1 MNTADPRQTLANS
14 PMSVLQIIIVALTVG
29 LNGLDGFDVLS
40 ISFSANS
47 IAKEWG
53 LNDAVLGFVQ
63 TMELFGMVIGSIVL
77 GGVADRY
84 GRRNTTLGCL
94 VVMTFGMAMVSNSH
108 SWEMLSVWRVLTG
121 LGIGGLLASTNALA
135 AEFSNSRRK
144 DLSVS
149 LMSMGYP
156 LVGFIGGILAAW
168 ALREYGNWR
177 YIFGGGA
184 VVTGCFIPLVYFFVP
199 ESVSWLCRKQ
209 PAGALEKVNAAL
221 VRMGHAPVD
230 SLPANPP
237 GQKFNLSDLFSK
249 TYIRTTILVAAA
261 YFLHIGTFYFL
272 LKGTP
277 RLGFVFFDYPIPQAA
292 GALGWANLG
301 GAIGGIVIG
310 LLAVMLSRFI
320 GMKGLTIAFLLLGAA
335 GINFFGNLHAIAGDA
350 NGNVMLSQ
358 FVMTVV
364 VTNFFLNGGV
374 SGLYSIMAK
383 VFPTHLR
390 AVGTGFTIGMGRLG
404 SILAVALTGILI
416 KDQLPFA
423 TIAMIMSVGS
433 VLSCVTIWMLNT
445 DEAKEH

>member
-1 MNTADPRQTLANS
+1 
-14 PMSVLQIIIVALTVG
+14 MSTLQIIIVALTVG

-63 TMELFGMVIGSIVL
+63 TMELFGMVVGSIVL

-84 GRRNTTLGCL
+84 GRRYTSLGCL
-94 VVMTFGMAMVSNSH
+94 TVMTFGMAMVANSDN
-108 SWEMLSVWRVLTG
+108 WQMLSVWRVLTG

-135 AEFSNSRRK
+135 AEFSNARRK

-156 LVGFIGGILAAW
+156 LIGFVGGILAAW

-184 VVTGCFIPLVYFFVP
+184 VVTGCFIPLVYFLVP

-230 SLPANPP
+230 RLPENPP

-249 TYIRTTILVAAA
+249 TYIRTTVLVAAA

-277 RLGFVFFDYPIPQAA
+277 RLGHVFFDYAIPQAA

-310 LLAVMLSRFI
+310 LLAVVLSRFI
-320 GMKGLTIAFLLLGAA
+320 GVKGLTIAFLLLGAA
-335 GINFFGNLHAIAGDA
+335 GINYFGNLHAIGGDET
-350 NGNVMLSQ
+350 GHVVLTQ
-358 FVMTVV
+358 FIMVV
-364 VTNFFLNGGV
+364 AATNFFLNGGV
-374 SGLYSIMAK
+374 SGLYAIMAK

-404 SILAVALTGILI
+404 SIVAVAVTGIFI
-416 KDQLPFA
+416 NAQLPFP
-423 TIAMIMSVGS
+423 TIALIMSIGS
-433 VLSCVTIWMLNT
+433 VLSCVMIWLLNT
-445 DEAKEH
+445 DEAAEH

>member
-1 MNTADPRQTLANS
+1 VNTDPRQTLANA
-14 PMSVLQIIIVALTVG
+14 PMSVLQIIVVALTVG

-53 LNDAVLGFVQ
+53 LNDAVLGLVQ
-63 TMELFGMVIGSIVL
+63 TMELFGMVVGSIVL

-84 GRRNTTLGCL
+84 GRRSTTLGCL

-121 LGIGGLLASTNALA
+121 LGIGGLLAATNALA

-144 DLSVS
+144 DLSVA

-177 YIFGGGA
+177 FIFGGGA
-184 VVTGCFIPLVYFFVP
+184 VVTAAFIPLVYFLVP

-209 PAGALEKVNAAL
+209 PAGALERVNAAL
-221 VRMGHAPVD
+221 VRMGHARVD
-230 SLPANPP
+230 QLPENPA
-237 GQKFNLSDLFSK
+237 GQKFHLSDLFSK
-249 TYIRTTILVAAA
+249 TYIRTTVLVAAA

-277 RLGFVFFDYPIPQAA
+277 RLGHVFFDYEIPQAA

-310 LLAVMLSRFI
+310 LLAVAMSRVI
-320 GMKGLTIAFLLLGAA
+320 GIKGLTIAFLLLGAA
-335 GINFFGNLHAIAGDA
+335 GINYFGNLHAISGDA
-350 NGNVMLSQ
+350 SGHVLLSQ

-404 SILAVALTGILI
+404 SIVAVALTGVLI
-416 KDQLPFA
+416 KEQLPFP
-423 TIAMIMSVGS
+423 TIALLMSVGS
-433 VLSCVTIWMLNT
+433 VLSCVAIWMLNT
-445 DEAKEH
+445 DEATEH